1 LISSA
6 PESPRSLFALDR
18 RYAIGLA
25 CLVTLL
31 AMLGLAGR
39 ASALNYVYDTN
50 QDYWAV
56 NDAATPGLD
65 TGSIMATATHSLQG
79 YGGIRMQ
86 VNGAANTPLL
96 NGVMLRGFGLTYDG
110 SNSFSSHHAVSLGG
124 VAVARSLTIN
134 QEKNYARFFDTF
146 TNEARTPVSVE
157 VDFGGQLG
165 YHLFVPAN
173 PPTTTVATN
182 HQSTIFTTSSGDT
195 AATTADTWVE
205 NDTPSEPGVLASASS
220 FGPSAT
226 LLGTAPFS
234 QTSDFLVDPF
244 HKLLQTNGSDEANEY
259 GYINRFILQPGQT
272 LSLVHFVVIGL
283 SETSKTPA
291 GGAAPA
297 AGSQTTVVK
306 TLATELTATPDLGGL
321 TTGQLCSIVNWT
333 EASIKAF
340 KPSYSPAECTAHP
353 INTPAAVVEQPEPTT
368 NSPYDVVG
376 KSITEEL
383 AAMGDGETNSAQ
395 ITKAYLD
402 RIAVYN
408 DGPLGFHA
416 MISVNPNAMVE
427 ARRDD
432 ELRAAGD
439 TAPLL
444 GIPIAAKDIYDTTE
458 MPTTGGSLV
467 FENYVPEKDS
477 FMVQRLKEAGAIIIG
492 KANLSEFANSGFY
505 SASAYGQ
512 VWNAF
517 DPSKASIGSSGG
529 SAVAVATSM
538 AAAALG
544 TQTGDSLW
552 GPSSGAS
559 LVALRGTDGLTTC
572 QGVMPLTYIQDFC
585 GAITRTVEDQALVL
599 NAVAVRDP
607 GEFTQGLEGAGWEGR
622 RPTDWSSYLKTD
634 ALQGKT
640 IGWED
645 EAWTSPW
652 GDEGTINAMK
662 EEFKYLEAAGA
673 KVIHITN
680 PPTVSKTPFNIKGDT
695 GYEGWL
701 KWIQDHPNSPYK
713 SPPEI
718 TNSQLRIPQLRSATT
733 TYTGE
738 GAMSESSIKGF
749 VEYRQ
754 AYQAALAAWMK
765 EQGVDAVVFPG
776 EADRS
781 AGLERRCP
789 DGDLPGRRQPGRAAR
804 QPPAGGT
811 GLLRSRTAG
820 DGLRVRERRPR
831 PPGDEVRPGAPVQ
844 PGQRDHAHGGRGPRS
859 RIDDAA
865 AEVGRRHAAA
875 EHRYDDRGGHGPS
888 GRRCEVRARQAG
900 GDGRLQRH
908 QRDLPRGPRDRRRQ
922 FRRHGNPGGGRRRQE
937 EDREGRPG
945 QVAPQGD
952 EEASE
957 GEALGAGR
965 RPRRQGPEGQG
976 RVVPARIAE
985 VREGPT
991 VGPSR
996 RRRRSSLSGTIADPT
1011 VAGAAARG

>member
-6 PESPRSLFALDR
+6 PGSPRSLFAFER

-39 ASALNYVYDTN
+39 ASALNFVYDTN
-50 QDYWAV
+50 QDYWGV

-65 TGSIMATATHSLQG
+65 TGSIMSTATRSLQG

-86 VNGAANTPLL
+86 VNGTAKTPLL

-205 NDTPSEPGVLASASS
+205 NDTPSEPSVLASASS

-226 LLGTAPFS
+226 LLGTVPFA

-259 GYINRFILQPGQT
+259 GYINRFVLQPGQT
-272 LSLVHFVVIGL
+272 LSLVHFVVTGL

-297 AGSQTTVVK
+297 AGSQTTAVK
-306 TLATELTATPDLGGL
+306 TLAIELTATPDLSGL

-383 AAMGDGETNSAQ
+383 AAMESGETTAAQ

-402 RIAVYN
+402 RIAAYN

-416 MISVNPNAMVE
+416 MISVNPNAMAE

-552 GPSSGAS
+552 GPSSAAS

-607 GEFTQGLEGAGWEGR
+607 GEYAQGLEGAGWEGR

-701 KWIQDHPNSPYK
+701 KWIQGHPNSPYK

-718 TNSQLRIPQLRSATT
+718 TNSQLRIPQLRSAST
-733 TYTGE
+733 TYSGE

-776 EADRS
+776 EASTIHLNDSNESSFARETATGVRIDPQASNAGVPTAIFPAGVSPVGQPDNLQLEGPAFSDPELLGMAYAFENVAHGHQETAFAPALKYVEDSVVPTPTGLPAAPESTTTAPAKSEGTTSMPSTGTTTVAATAHLVGGVKFEHGKLLATVACDGTGGSCHVVLEITVGKS
-781 AGLERRCP
+781 AGMEI
-789 DGDLPGRRQPGRAAR
+789 
-804 QPPAGGT
+804 
-811 GLLRSRTAG
+811 
-820 DGLRVRERRPR
+820 
-831 PPGDEVRPGAPVQ
+831 PV
-844 PGQRDHAHGGRGPRS
+844 
-859 RIDDAA
+859 
-865 AEVGRRHAAA
+865 
-875 EHRYDDRGGHGPS
+875 
-888 GRRCEVRARQAG
+888 
-900 GDGRLQRH
+900 
-908 QRDLPRGPRDRRRQ
+908 
-922 FRRHGNPGGGRRRQE
+922 
-937 EDREGRPG
+937 
-945 QVAPQGD
+945 
-952 EEASE
+952 
-957 GEALGAGR
+957 
-965 RPRRQGPEGQG
+965 
-976 RVVPARIAE
+976 
-985 VREGPT
+985 
-991 VGPSR
+991 
-996 RRRRSSLSGTIADPT
+996 T
-1011 VAGAAARG
+1011 VAAGKKKTVKVTPSKSFLKAMKKHPKANVSLRIVVLEGKPQKVKIG

>member
-1 LISSA
+1 LTSYPPPA
-6 PESPRSLFALDR
+6 GRFRSLLASDR
-18 RYAIGLA
+18 RCAIGLA
-25 CLVTLL
+25 CLLSFVALL
-31 AMLGLAGR
+31 AFAGR
-39 ASALNYVYDTN
+39 ASALNYVYDAN

-56 NDAATPGLD
+56 NDDAVPGLD

-86 VNGAANTPLL
+86 VSGAPKTPLL
-96 NGVMLRGFGLTYDG
+96 NGVMLRGFGDTYDG

-124 VAVARSLTIN
+124 VAVTRSLTVN

-146 TNEARTPVSVE
+146 TNETRSPLTVE

-165 YHLFVPAN
+165 YHLIVPTAT
-173 PPTTTVATN
+173 PPVN
-182 HQSTIFTTSSGDT
+182 HQSTILTTSSGDT

-205 NDTPSEPGVLASASS
+205 MDTPSVATNLASASS
-220 FGPSAT
+220 YGPSAT
-226 LLGTAPFS
+226 VLGTVPFT
-234 QTSDFLVDPF
+234 QTSDFLVNPF
-244 HKLLQTNGSDEANEY
+244 YKPLQTNGSDEANEY
-259 GYINRFILQPGQT
+259 GFINTFQLQPGQT
-272 LSLVHFVVIGL
+272 KSLVHFVATGL
-283 SETSKTPA
+283 SETTNAPNTAAGAKAGTNVPA
-291 GGAAPA
+291 L
-297 AGSQTTVVK
+297 GSQTAAVK
-306 TLATELTATPDLGGL
+306 TLAEELTATPDLSGL
-321 TTGQLCSIVNWT
+321 TTGQLCSIANWT
-333 EASIKAF
+333 EASIQKSVPTYTAAGCVN
-340 KPSYSPAECTAHP
+340 KVITNAPAP
-353 INTPAAVVEQPEPTT
+353 VVEQPEPTT

-383 AAMGDGETNSAQ
+383 AAMEDGETTAAQ

-402 RIAVYN
+402 RIAAYN

-416 MISVNPNAMVE
+416 LISVNPNAMAE
-427 ARRDD
+427 ARKDD
-432 ELRAAGD
+432 ELRAEGD

-467 FENYVPEKDS
+467 FENYVPEKNS
-477 FMVQRLKEAGAIIIG
+477 FIVQQLINAGAIIIG

-552 GPSSGAS
+552 GPSSAAS

-585 GAITRTVEDQALVL
+585 GAITRTTEDQALVL
-599 NAVAVRDP
+599 NAIATRDP
-607 GEFTQGLEGAGWEGR
+607 GEYTQGLEGAGWEGR

-640 IGWED
+640 IGWEV

-673 KVIHITN
+673 KVRKIGI
-680 PPTVSKTPFNIKGDT
+680 PPAAPEKALFNIKGDT

-718 TNSQLRIPQLRSATT
+718 TNSQLRIPQLRSSP

-738 GAMSESSIKGF
+738 GAMSEASIKGF

-754 AYQAALAAWMK
+754 AYQAELKKWM
-765 EQGVDAVVFPG
+765 EEEGVDAVVFPG
-776 EADRS
+776 EASTIHLNDSNESSFARETATGVRIDPQAS
-781 AGLERRCP
+781 NAGVP
-789 DGDLPGRRQPGRAAR
+789 TAIF
-804 QPPAGGT
+804 PAGVNPVGQPDNLQLEGPAFSDPELLGMAYAFENVAHGQQATKFAPALRYVEDSVVTSPT
-811 GLLRSRTAG
+811 GLPAAPESTTTAPKSETTTTTTPGSGSTTTIEKATAHLVGGVKFTAG
-820 DGLRVRERRPR
+820 KLVATIACGGGGGTCHVVL
-831 PPGDEVRPGAPVQ
+831 EVKAGKAEMEAPVAVAAGKQ
-844 PGQRDHAHGGRGPRS
+844 KTVKVKPSKAIAKAMAAHPK
-859 RIDDAA
+859 AK
-865 AEVGRRHAAA
+865 
-875 EHRYDDRGGHGPS
+875 PS
-888 GRRCEVRARQAG
+888 VR
-900 GDGRLQRH
+900 L
-908 QRDLPRGPRDRRRQ
+908 
-922 FRRHGNPGGGRRRQE
+922 
-937 EDREGRPG
+937 
-945 QVAPQGD
+945 VAP
-952 EEASE
+952 E
-957 GEALGAGR
+957 GK
-965 RPRRQGPEGQG
+965 
-976 RVVPARIAE
+976 AE
-985 VREGPT
+985 KVKIG
-991 VGPSR
+991 
-996 RRRRSSLSGTIADPT
+996 
-1011 VAGAAARG
+1011 